1 MPEWNHN
8 KRWNPFNSYKLLA
21 HAEYWKNIKRG
32 SPVPAPIL
40 VTVDPTNK
48 CNLDCE
54 WCNAKYIRDKSSES
68 LSRAALQNIA
78 NFLPVWGMST
88 SVKAVCIAG
97 GGEPLMNPYVGEF
110 IELLVKNGIEVGVVT
125 NGLLMHQ
132 YLEPLSKCTWVGVS
146 VDAGTKGTYKMYK
159 GGGFD
164 RVCQNIES
172 LKVYSENNRTKL
184 AMDRPAYGISFKY
197 LLYEDNMLE
206 VADATRIAKEIGCKN
221 IHFRP
226 AGTPWDKIGGG
237 VDQIAFKA
245 NRIEMFS
252 KGLEEALKYDG
263 PDFGVY
269 GVTHKF
275 NSQFEKANHFSA
287 CHAVFMTA
295 VFEPPTVEGDSFTL
309 GLCCDRRGDKS
320 VELLHNEEDPLTIRL
335 AWGSKHHWE
344 IHDQIKVGTCPRCT
358 YQPHNEIYEQVIK
371 KDSMTHKF
379 I

>member
-21 HAEYWKNIKRG
+21 HVEYWKQIRRDNPI
-32 SPVPAPIL
+32 PAPIL
-40 VTVDPTNK
+40 VTVDPSNK
-48 CNLDCE
+48 CNLNCK
-54 WCNAKYIRDKSSES
+54 WCNAKYIRKRNTND
-68 LSRAALQNIA
+68 LSRKALQNISS
-78 NFLPVWGMST
+78 FLPVWGTNT

-97 GGEPLMNPYVGEF
+97 GGEPLMNPHVGEF
-110 IELLVKNGIEVGVVT
+110 IDCLVASGIEVGVVT
-125 NGLLMHQ
+125 NGLLIHKH
-132 YLEPLSKCTWVGVS
+132 LDALSKCTWVGVS
-146 VDAGTKGTYKMYK
+146 VDAGTKETYKKHK
-159 GGGFD
+159 GGNFD
-164 RVCQNIES
+164 KVIQNIQTLTE
-172 LKVYSENNRTKL
+172 YSKSQQSTL
-184 AMDRPAYGISFKY
+184 AMGRPAYGVSFKY

-206 VADATRIAKEIGCKN
+206 VADATKLAKEIGCKN

-226 AGTPWDKIGGG
+226 AGTPWDKIGGS

-275 NSQFEKANHFSA
+275 NSQFEKANHFDS

-295 VFEPPTVEGDSFTL
+295 VFEPPTVESDSFTL
-309 GLCCDRRGDKS
+309 GLCCDRRGDES
-320 VELLHNEEDPLTIRL
+320 LELLHNETDPMAISL

-344 IHDQIKVGTCPRCT
+344 IHDQINIGSCPRCT
-358 YQPHNEIYEQVIK
+358 YQPHNEIYEQVIL